1 MPKSGLRVAFEV
13 DECDERLGGESA
25 EGEVLQKVKRRE
37 RKAQTFDPSKVARA
51 KDEAAPRPE
60 RLPFP
65 LRAREAPKAPT
76 ETLATLAPKRYTVAT
91 EKVTTLEEEL
101 KTRPTGCG
109 VLGARRRQS
118 ASLFGEAVRCA
129 EKAAALQ
136 RALQRVHGAGAGAVL
151 GGAWQRKWLQL
162 GSELEVGLNRLE
174 LTGSSA
180 ETLLKVLEHHGWTS
194 DPLEDGSGH
203 FSGDNPPDLS
213 GQKNGKKNGQKNGKK
228 SGRKNG
234 KKSGQKNGGP
244 ARPRS
249 ARCVAAHDTPS

>member
-51 KDEAAPRPE
+51 KDEA
-60 RLPFP
+60 
-65 LRAREAPKAPT
+65 PT

-101 KTRPTGCG
+101 KTRCG

-151 GGAWQRKWLQL
+151 GGAWQRKWL
-162 GSELEVGLNRLE
+162 SELEVGLNRLE

-203 FSGDNPPDLS
+203 FSGDNPPDL
-213 GQKNGKKNGQKNGKK
+213 NVLLKKLRFLAGDL
-228 SGRKNG
+228 
-234 KKSGQKNGGP
+234 
-244 ARPRS
+244 AS
-249 ARCVAAHDTPS
+249 APPSSVPETAPSSAPEEWPEEWQEEWQEEWPEEWQEEWPEEWQEEWPEEWWASEAT